1 MIINKNNINILQ
13 NFKQVDLHPWP
24 HIIIKNALPKNI
36 HDELLSTL
44 PDKRLNQQPPRDK
57 HGKLTWLIYEIVPE
71 QYPVSNIWKEF
82 IDFHTSREFFDQV
95 LDIFSPWT
103 NKLPVPKED
112 IILTDRAV
120 GGTPKDNCYTEF
132 GFVKHPPVN
141 NISSRTPHTDNE
153 KEIYA
158 GLLYLKYPEDK
169 STGGGFALH
178 EPNKLRMNIKR
189 EYVSPGPIV
198 KVCPYKSNNFV
209 LFMNK
214 KNTQHSV
221 EPRQGAV
228 HPRWSINMFGQYAGN
243 RVWKH
248 IPVEWL

>member
-1 MIINKNNINILQ
+1 MISVLQ
-13 NFKQVDLHPWP
+13 NFKQVDKRPWP
-24 HIIIKNALPKNI
+24 HIMIENALPQKI

-44 PDKRLNQQPPRDK
+44 PDERLNHQITPPAATC
-57 HGKLTWLIYEIVPE
+57 GKLVWLLYEIVQE
-71 QYPVSNIWKEF
+71 GYPVSNIWKEF

-103 NKLPVPKED
+103 RDLPIPKEK
-112 IILTDRAV
+112 IILTDRTV
-120 GGTPKDNCYTEF
+120 GATPKDNCFTEF
-132 GFVKHPPVN
+132 GFVKHPPLNDV
-141 NISSRTPHTDNE
+141 SSRTPHTDNE

-178 EPNKLRMNIKR
+178 KANILKMNKDR
-189 EYVSPGPIV
+189 EYVNPGSIQ

-209 LFMNK
+209 MFFNNK
-214 KNTQHSV
+214 DTQHSV

-228 HPRWSINMFGQYAGN
+228 HPRWSINMFGQYAGQ
-243 RVWKH
+243 RVWEYWPIDWPGQK
-248 IPVEWL
+248 